1 MGVRFLV
8 DALRRICEI
17 IIEGVDAC
25 LKDSFEEEE
34 MSSEGETEEVAD
46 LAEACG
52 EFKNEDVAGAVLHRV
67 HEPCST
73 YPVNAHKSSL
83 GGYYAVRR
91 GYRPGVYLSWPDCRV
106 QVEGFSGAEHKR
118 FRTYQE
124 AQQYVVAAASKI
136 YSKASLSSSRE
147 NSFQG

>member
-8 DALRRICEI
+8 DALRRVCEI

-46 LAEACG
+46 PPEASG
-52 EFKNEDVAGAVLHRV
+52 EFDTKDVTGAVLHREP
-67 HEPCST
+67 EPCST
-73 YPVNAHKSSL
+73 CPVNAHKSSL
-83 GGYYAVRR
+83 RRYYAVRR
-91 GYRPGVYLSWPDCRV
+91 GYHPGVYSSWSDCRV

-118 FRTYQE
+118 FKTYQE
-124 AQQYVVAAASKI
+124 AQQYVAAAASKI
-136 YSKASLSSSRE
+136 YSRASLSSSRE
-147 NSFQG
+147 KSF